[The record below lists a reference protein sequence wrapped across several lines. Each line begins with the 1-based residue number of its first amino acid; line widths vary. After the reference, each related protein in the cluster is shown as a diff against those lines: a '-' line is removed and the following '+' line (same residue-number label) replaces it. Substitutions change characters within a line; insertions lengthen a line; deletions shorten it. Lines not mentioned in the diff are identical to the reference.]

1 VFLPESVRQYKKVL
15 EIQHASGI
23 DNVHLQEMQRFLV
36 EVRNTA
42 GNIDAR
48 DKCYTPKAL
57 LPRTISR
64 DRNSLCADKTVAVD
78 ERKYRRVGL

>member
-1 VFLPESVRQYKKVL
+1 
-15 EIQHASGI
+15 
-23 DNVHLQEMQRFLV
+23 MQRFLV